1 MAQVIVEKR
10 GHILDICLNRPEK
23 YNALS
28 FAMYQDMADAF
39 GEFAADNNLRVAV
52 IHAKGE
58 HFCAGLQLDD
68 WAGVF
73 ANGKG
78 VTLKKGQRDPFGMA
92 GEAVNKPVMIAMQ
105 GISFTCAVELML
117 NADIRI
123 AADNC
128 RFAQLEVLRGFHA
141 CGGAT
146 LRLPMEIGWGNA
158 QRYLLTGDEWSA
170 QQSLQWGLVQEVLPA
185 SEILARSMALAERI
199 CKAAPLGVQ
208 GSLKSSRY
216 LRAALEKEAIAKM
229 FKDLQPIMASE
240 DMQEGIAAFLQRREP
255 LYTGQ

>member
-1 MAQVIVEKR
+1 
-10 GHILDICLNRPEK
+10 
-23 YNALS
+23 
-28 FAMYQDMADAF
+28 
-39 GEFAADNNLRVAV
+39 
-52 IHAKGE
+52 
-58 HFCAGLQLDD
+58 
-68 WAGVF
+68 
-73 ANGKG
+73 
-78 VTLKKGQRDPFGMA
+78 MA

-170 QQSLQWGLVQEVLPA
+170 QQSLQWG
-185 SEILARSMALAERI
+185 
-199 CKAAPLGVQ
+199 
-208 GSLKSSRY
+208 
-216 LRAALEKEAIAKM
+216 RAC
-229 FKDLQPIMASE
+229 
-240 DMQEGIAAFLQRREP
+240 
-255 LYTGQ
+255 